1 MRGGGVI
8 LRVERREW
16 RTAEWQSDG
25 IALNGDWQDLLD
37 KAEGG
42 ERKRT
47 MKGTEKEEKE
57 NKKKDNER
65 KRKEGKERNKRT
77 TMKEEGTTRKQEME
91 ERKDYERKR
100 NNERR
105 GNDEKTERG
114 K

>member
-25 IALNGDWQDLLD
+25 IALNGDWQDLLY
-37 KAEGG
+37 KAEGE

-47 MKGTEKEEKE
+47 MKGKEKEEKE

-65 KRKEGKERNKRT
+65 KRKEGKERK
-77 TMKEEGTTRKQEME
+77 K
-91 ERKDYERKR
+91 ERKGQR
-100 NNERR
+100 
-105 GNDEKTERG
+105 
-114 K
+114 

>member
-25 IALNGDWQDLLD
+25 IALNGDWQDILL
-37 KAEGG
+37 KAEGE

-65 KRKEGKERNKRT
+65 KRKEGKERK
-77 TMKEEGTTRKQEME
+77 KE
-91 ERKDYERKR
+91 KD
-100 NNERR
+100 NDERR
-105 GNDEKTERG
+105 GNDEKTGNGRKEG
-114 K
+114 L

>member
-25 IALNGDWQDLLD
+25 IALNGDWQDLLY
-37 KAEGG
+37 KAEGE

-57 NKKKDNER
+57 EKENKKKDTER
-65 KRKEGKERNKRT
+65 KRTEGKERKGQR
-77 TMKEEGTTRKQEME
+77 
-91 ERKDYERKR
+91 
-100 NNERR
+100 
-105 GNDEKTERG
+105 
-114 K
+114 

>member
-25 IALNGDWQDLLD
+25 IALNGDWQDLLY
-37 KAEGG
+37 KAEGE

-57 NKKKDNER
+57 EKENKKRTMREKGKRGKKEKDN
-65 KRKEGKERNKRT
+65 
-77 TMKEEGTTRKQEME
+77 
-91 ERKDYERKR
+91 D
-100 NNERR
+100 ERR
-105 GNDEKTERG
+105 GNDEKTGNGRKEG
-114 K
+114 L

>member
-25 IALNGDWQDLLD
+25 IALNGDWQDLLY
-37 KAEGG
+37 KAEGE

-47 MKGTEKEEKE
+47 MKGTEKEEKEEKE

-65 KRKEGKERNKRT
+65 KRKEGKEGK
-77 TMKEEGTTRKQEME
+77 
-91 ERKDYERKR
+91 ERKGQR
-100 NNERR
+100 
-105 GNDEKTERG
+105 
-114 K
+114 

>member
-25 IALNGDWQDLLD
+25 IAFNGDWQDLLY
-37 KAEGG
+37 KAEGE

-47 MKGTEKEEKE
+47 MKGTEKEEKEEKE

-65 KRKEGKERNKRT
+65 KRKEGKERKGQR
-77 TMKEEGTTRKQEME
+77 
-91 ERKDYERKR
+91 
-100 NNERR
+100 
-105 GNDEKTERG
+105 
-114 K
+114 

>member
-25 IALNGDWQDLLD
+25 IALNGDWQDILL
-37 KAEGG
+37 KAEGE

-65 KRKEGKERNKRT
+65 KRKEGKERK
-77 TMKEEGTTRKQEME
+77 K
-91 ERKDYERKR
+91 ERKGQR
-100 NNERR
+100 
-105 GNDEKTERG
+105 
-114 K
+114 